1 MRSLLTLLSLNL
13 KLFSVDLLLIEN
25 ARPRLMFVCSMLG
38 GTGMS
43 LAVSLLGRVR
53 RASGLLQHAD
63 RPRSASC
70 AAPAE
75 PAGQASREAGRGGVI
90 RHKLGVMEGDRG
102 ALAAW
107 SAGVRAA
114 GAGGG
119 ANRVNT
125 SAVRRVGRR
134 VEMAHQHGGCLSE
147 PTITL
152 APQL

>member
-1 MRSLLTLLSLNL
+1 M
-13 KLFSVDLLLIEN
+13 
-25 ARPRLMFVCSMLG
+25 
-38 GTGMS
+38 
-43 LAVSLLGRVR
+43 
-53 RASGLLQHAD
+53 
-63 RPRSASC
+63 
-70 AAPAE
+70 
-75 PAGQASREAGRGGVI
+75 I

-107 SAGVRAA
+107 SAGVRAAAA